1 MDFTARITNLGFPI
15 ACVVALGYYVN
26 TISKQSREDSKAR
39 EKELIAVNKQFAV
52 ALDKSA
58 DSIAESSKMQ
68 AALYE
73 RIHSIES
80 KVDCIADSLK
90 EKEN

>member
-1 MDFTARITNLGFPI
+1 MDFTTLITNLGFPI
-15 ACVVALGYYVN
+15 ACVIALGYYVN
-26 TISKQSREDSKAR
+26 TITKQSREDSKAR
-39 EKELIAVNKQFAV
+39 ETELIAVNKQFAV

-73 RIHSIES
+73 RMHTIET
-80 KVDCIADSLK
+80 KVDNITIKVDALIK
-90 EKEN
+90 